1 MFTDSI
7 ADMLTRIR
15 NAAMARRSVVSMPY
29 SKMKHG
35 MADILAANDFIA
47 SVNVTEAGGFKTLEL
62 TLDGDPETI
71 TSLVRV
77 SKPGRRIYVAS
88 EDIPSVLGGRGIVI
102 LSTSNG
108 LMTGRDARKQ
118 KLGGELICKV
128 W

>member
-47 SVNVTEAGGFKTLEL
+47 GVKVAEAGGFKTLEL
-62 TLDGDPETI
+62 TLSGDPETI

-77 SKPGRRIYVAS
+77 SKPGRRIRRHPIRAWWPRYCDPLDLQRSHDGSRRSQTTPRWRVN
-88 EDIPSVLGGRGIVI
+88 L
-102 LSTSNG
+102 
-108 LMTGRDARKQ
+108 
-118 KLGGELICKV
+118 
-128 W
+128 